1 MGVISSKG
9 AHYVMHYAHC
19 LVLPSFN
26 FLHQQIKTLHIGLL
40 DSRIHIVNSLTIM
53 GNSESNFGNLHV

>member
-1 MGVISSKG
+1 MGVISLNN

-19 LVLPSFN
+19 LVLPSSN
-26 FLHQQIKTLHIGLL
+26 FLHRQTKTLHIGPQ
-40 DSRIHIVNSLTIM
+40 DSIIHTINFLAIM